1 MATINPNT
9 WLSLDLSKKGQE
21 QTFIKQLVQYLTNQ
35 FTPANL
41 AAILNGSASLTAA
54 AMLANTAELGPQ
66 SGNFTFNC
74 QGAALS
80 VFTFQFS
87 SNLTLTLSNFPIG
100 AQVFFTATLTGG
112 SNETLKM
119 AASTPSGTAYTT
131 ITLDYYSNAT
141 NRVNMISSGLTI
153 DTTQPFVMFSGASV
167 AGPLL
172 NLIGQ

>member
-54 AMLANTAELGPQ
+54 AMLANTAELGSK

-80 VFTFQFS
+80 GFTFQFS
-87 SNLTLTLSNFPIG
+87 SSLRLRSSNFP
-100 AQVFFTATLTGG
+100 L
-112 SNETLKM
+112 
-119 AASTPSGTAYTT
+119 
-131 ITLDYYSNAT
+131 
-141 NRVNMISSGLTI
+141 
-153 DTTQPFVMFSGASV
+153 
-167 AGPLL
+167 
-172 NLIGQ
+172 